1 MGFRNPLILQDNVYG
16 GWGRSYYHAM
26 IVQLQKRFSRQFT
39 LSAHHTW
46 SKRIDEATDCN
57 SSFEPHLQWDARN
70 ELARSHFHRG
80 HRFVAH
86 AVAQSPWKAAPGRGF
101 GHNLLSD
108 FTFSG
113 IVLARSGAPFNLNAG
128 LDNIGDRHT
137 DTHRPRG
144 LGRNAGTGPSF
155 FGFDMRLSRSLSI
168 REGVALQ
175 VVGEGFNILNKTNFK
190 GVNGVVGD
198 ISIDDL
204 PASLTGRRGPVTEA
218 LSFASAFDP
227 RQFQFSLRLTFQR
240 EPHRGRSRATRREA
254 RSRAP
259 GESGWP
265 RAFRRDAPRLSSAGA
280 SRTAACCARSRPIAR
295 RALRNAVALADPAGS
310 SAGAVRAGQSMARPG
325 TPRGG
330 GTELAV
336 EEALEAHRA
345 PEIFNTD
352 QGSQFTA
359 QGFTDCLQEA
369 GIRISMDGRGHCID
383 NVFSERLRRSLKYEA
398 AYLQELAD
406 GFAARKRIAEW

>member
-1 MGFRNPLILQDNVYG
+1 MTSRASSSRSTSFVPLTGLPGFNSALTGGPLTSAEIYRTLKSRGVPGQRGIEREDLAIHGIEPGPGYPLRVGFRVAEDTVNPYAQQGSFEIQREIGGCALSAGCNCNRGVHIIRPLDANVYQAGTNEAGRPIVGFHNPLILQDNVYG
-16 GWGRSYYHAM
+16 SWGRSYYHAM
-26 IVQLQKRFSRQFT
+26 IVQIQKRFSRQFT

-46 SKRIDEATDCN
+46 SKHIDEATDYN

-113 IVLARSGAPFNLNAG
+113 IVLARSGAPFNLNTG

-144 LGRNAGTGPSF
+144 LGRNAGTGPRF
-155 FGFDMRLSRSLSI
+155 FGFDMRLSRSFSI

-218 LSFASAFDP
+218 FSFASAFDP
-227 RQFQFSLRLTFQR
+227 RQFQISLRLTF
-240 EPHRGRSRATRREA
+240 
-254 RSRAP
+254 
-259 GESGWP
+259 
-265 RAFRRDAPRLSSAGA
+265 
-280 SRTAACCARSRPIAR
+280 
-295 RALRNAVALADPAGS
+295 
-310 SAGAVRAGQSMARPG
+310 
-325 TPRGG
+325 
-330 GTELAV
+330 
-336 EEALEAHRA
+336 
-345 PEIFNTD
+345 
-352 QGSQFTA
+352 
-359 QGFTDCLQEA
+359 
-369 GIRISMDGRGHCID
+369 
-383 NVFSERLRRSLKYEA
+383 
-398 AYLQELAD
+398 
-406 GFAARKRIAEW
+406 